1 MNLGWRERTRI
12 PNTYKDF
19 RIVRSH
25 GRVFGIPPT
34 VMSESLSK
42 VKLALSHPAVLSTE
56 TMEEMLQ
63 AIDRFDANS
72 LRPQSIGTFED
83 YELVR
88 HRGAF
93 YAVPHSAEVDLDVAE
108 ERSRTGVISGAS
120 QSDLEQKVRQAKAAV
135 PVEFAGWLPI
145 FEWSGNC
152 GSHPQFTH
160 TGSPPAGYRF
170 VNTGPAKRRSLFKRR
185 MKLLLRRVKRSAAAA
200 GALARVPVA
209 FLKPHRGVT
218 MWARFRIFAYLV
230 RMLAMFLA
238 HGCRLL
244 PSLRFLQTR
253 HLQSQLLM
261 GDKRGVV
268 FLTSIPY
275 TYGQNPWVIEIEDPT
290 TLFYPL
296 ITNGFTSS
304 LLIKQSPYF
313 PIVKSLLEADHCK
326 AIITHMRST
335 AQLVPQLFGS
345 DVIRNKMIYAPLG
358 VKLPQ
363 RWQRHEPRS
372 DAEPIDLLF
381 INSWC
386 RVPANFYLRGGLDIL
401 EAFATLRERYPQLRL
416 TLRTNLPP
424 LHPRFHRI
432 IESGWVRVID
442 RFVSANEMAELHA
455 SSDIFLLPSAR
466 IHIVSLLQA
475 MSYGLPVVGSDGWGM
490 EEYLTHE
497 HNGLVVK
504 GRYGKVSWADE
515 ETGFL
520 REDYESMYTCNSQV
534 VEGIVEAVSRLVEDR
549 QLRAHLGHNA
559 RNDVETKYTLQQWNT
574 ALQSAFDVARG
585 ADSKTPLAR
594 GVPRG
599 FIDRAVSSRSI
610 ATDVETN
617 KTLLATDETRMK
629 HG

>member
-19 RIVRSH
+19 RIVRTH
-25 GRVFGIPPT
+25 GRVFGIPPS

-42 VKLALSHPAVLSTE
+42 VKLALSHPAVLSTA
-56 TMEEMLQ
+56 TMDEMLQ
-63 AIDRFDANS
+63 AIDRFDADS
-72 LRPQSIGTFED
+72 LRPQSMGTYED

-88 HRGAF
+88 HRGTF
-93 YAVPHSAEVDLDVAE
+93 YAVPRSVDVDLDVPE
-108 ERSRTGVISGAS
+108 ERTRVGVISGSS
-120 QSDLEQKVRQAKAAV
+120 QSDLEQNVRQAKAAV

-160 TGSPPAGYRF
+160 TGSPPIGYRF

-185 MKLLLRRVKRSAAAA
+185 MKLLLRRAKRSAAAA

-218 MWARFRIFAYLV
+218 MRARLRIFTHLV

-244 PSLRFLQTR
+244 PTLRFLQTR

-313 PIVKSLLEADHCK
+313 PIIKSLLEADHCK

-345 DVIRNKMIYAPLG
+345 DAIRNKIVYAPLG
-358 VKLPQ
+358 VKLPS
-363 RWQRHEPRS
+363 RWQRHEPRA

-401 EAFATLRERYPQLRL
+401 EASAVLRERYPQLRL

-442 RFVSANEMAELHA
+442 RFVSAEEMAELHA
-455 SSDIFLLPSAR
+455 GSDIFLLPSAR

-475 MSYGLPVVGSDGWGM
+475 MSYGLPVVGSDGWGI
-490 EEYLTHE
+490 EEYLVHE
-497 HNGLVVK
+497 HNGLIVN

-520 REDYESMYTCNSQV
+520 REDYESMYTCNVQV
-534 VEGIVEAVSRLVEDR
+534 VDGIVEAVSRLVEDR
-549 QLRAHLGHNA
+549 QLRARLGHNA
-559 RNDVETKYTLQQWNT
+559 RNDVETKYTLEQWNT
-574 ALQSAFDVARG
+574 ALQSAFDAARG
-585 ADSKTPLAR
+585 ADSKTMAAS

-599 FIDRAVSSRSI
+599 FIDVAAPSQMSDMVDSFFSSK
-610 ATDVETN
+610 DQ
-617 KTLLATDETRMK
+617 
-629 HG
+629 